1 MSFGLE
7 ASSITFREE
16 SSLGVFFPFL
26 FFVMESSEG
35 KLNHMVETNDVPA
48 AEGATGQKD
57 ASPVDMLRIKQQ
69 MSNQCFE
76 MAVQLNAEK
85 NKRSCSTSE
94 AERDLPEYISE
105 LERVKTLHFNSTLTL
120 HRMQMWHAI
129 GEKLNWSDS
138 EADALKA
145 ISDRCMG
152 LCSHIK
158 HLQQESKKLQ
168 DEITEIQK
176 NRLEMKRLTHEKI
189 KHMEEFSKKEYPDME
204 KYKAALEKG
213 QANLEK
219 YKKMAIMTQN
229 VLRGIL
235 LACKVNW
242 LDDPKLRDIAMTLEE
257 FPISE

>member
-1 MSFGLE
+1 MD
-7 ASSITFREE
+7 SSNNM
-16 SSLGVFFPFL
+16 GA
-26 FFVMESSEG
+26 
-35 KLNHMVETNDVPA
+35 LNHMVKAVTLNDSPA
-48 AEGATGQKD
+48 ADSSSGQKHT
-57 ASPVDMLRIKQQ
+57 SLTDMLRIKQQ

-76 MAVQLNAEK
+76 MAVQLHAGK
-85 NKRSCSTSE
+85 NKRSCSVSE
-94 AERDLPEYISE
+94 AERDLPDYVNE
-105 LERVKTLHFNSTLTL
+105 LERVKAIHFNSTLTL

-129 GEKLNWSDS
+129 GEKLKQNDS

-145 ISDRCMG
+145 VNDRCMT

-158 HLQQESKKLQ
+158 QLQQDSRDLQ

-176 NRLEMKRLTHEKI
+176 ERLGMKRLTHEKMKEI
-189 KHMEEFSKKEYPDME
+189 EELMKKEHPDTE
-204 KYKAALEKG
+204 KFKVVMEKG

-219 YKKMAIMTQN
+219 YKKMTVMTQN

-257 FPISE
+257 FPISD

>member
-1 MSFGLE
+1 MD
-7 ASSITFREE
+7 SSD
-16 SSLGVFFPFL
+16 
-26 FFVMESSEG
+26 SEG
-35 KLNHMVETNDVPA
+35 NLNHVVRTVGLNDAPDST
-48 AEGATGQKD
+48 TGQRD
-57 ASPVDMLRIKQQ
+57 TSPADMLRIKQQ
-69 MSNQCFE
+69 MSSQCFE
-76 MAVQLNAEK
+76 MAVQLNAGK
-85 NKRSCSTSE
+85 SKRSCSTSE
-94 AERDLPEYISE
+94 AERDLPECMSE
-105 LERVKTLHFNSTLTL
+105 VESVKTLHFNSTLAL

-145 ISDRCMG
+145 ISERCMS

-158 HLQQESKKLQ
+158 HLQQESKKFQ
-168 DEITEIQK
+168 DEITEMQK
-176 NRLEMKRLTHEKI
+176 SRLEMKRLTHEKI
-189 KHMEEFSKKEYPDME
+189 KQMEELSSKKEYPDME

>member
-1 MSFGLE
+1 MDPSDNVGNMNHAVEDVALND
-7 ASSITFREE
+7 APARDSS
-16 SSLGVFFPFL
+16 S
-26 FFVMESSEG
+26 
-35 KLNHMVETNDVPA
+35 
-48 AEGATGQKD
+48 GQKET
-57 ASPVDMLRIKQQ
+57 SPVDVLRIKQQ

-76 MAVQLNAEK
+76 MAVQLNAGK
-85 NKRSCSTSE
+85 SKRSCSTSE
-94 AERDLPEYISE
+94 AERDLPDYVSE
-105 LERVKTLHFNSTLTL
+105 LEKAKTINFNSTLTL

-129 GEKLNWSDS
+129 GEKLKQNDS
-138 EADALKA
+138 EAEALKA
-145 ISDRCMG
+145 VSDRCMA

-158 HLQQESKKLQ
+158 QLQQESRDLQ
-168 DEITEIQK
+168 DEITEKQK
-176 NRLEMKRLTHEKI
+176 KRLEMKRLTHEKM
-189 KHMEEFSKKEYPDME
+189 KEMEEMMSKKEHPDSE

-242 LDDPKLRDIAMTLEE
+242 LDDPKLRDIAMTLEK

>member
-1 MSFGLE
+1 MDQSGNVGNL
-7 ASSITFREE
+7 
-16 SSLGVFFPFL
+16 
-26 FFVMESSEG
+26 
-35 KLNHMVETNDVPA
+35 KHMVEAVVPNDGPPS
-48 AEGATGQKD
+48 ESYNGQKD
-57 ASPVDMLRIKQQ
+57 TLPADMLRMKQQ

-76 MAVQLNAEK
+76 MTVQLHAGK
-85 NKRSCSTSE
+85 SKRSCSISE
-94 AERDLPEYISE
+94 AERDLPDYVNE
-105 LERVKTLHFNSTLTL
+105 LERVKTVNFNSTLTL

-129 GEKLNWSDS
+129 GEKLKQSDS

-145 ISDRCMG
+145 VSERCMG

-158 HLQQESKKLQ
+158 QVQQESRDLQ

-176 NRLEMKRLTHEKI
+176 KRLGMKRLTHEKM
-189 KHMEEFSKKEYPDME
+189 KEMEELMSKKEHPDTE

-229 VLRGIL
+229 VFRGIL

-257 FPISE
+257 FPISD